1 MLIRV
6 FCFLERLFMSRWTFL
21 IKKIINIFR
30 NFIPNKTILS
40 SNRDTLWIN
49 EKIKSLIKNKNVFCR
64 NQYKSKFWVHYFKCY
79 DSMKYQQL

>member
-6 FCFLERLFMSRWTFL
+6 YCFLERLFMSRWTFL

-40 SNRDTLWIN
+40 SNRDTPWIN
-49 EKIKSLIKNKNVFCR
+49 EKIKSLIKNENVFCR
-64 NQYKSKFWVHYFKCY
+64 NQYKSTNFEYTIL
-79 DSMKYQQL
+79 DAMTL